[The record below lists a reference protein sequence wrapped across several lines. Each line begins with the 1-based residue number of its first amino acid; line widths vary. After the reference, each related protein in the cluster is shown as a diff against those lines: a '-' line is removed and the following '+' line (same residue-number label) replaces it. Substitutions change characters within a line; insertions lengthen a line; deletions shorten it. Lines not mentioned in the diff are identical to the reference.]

1 MPKRNKVNDNVG
13 IEKYNDHRM
22 AVESIR
28 LGHVLFDDSIWGNL
42 SGESRDFIHML
53 LCRQGAVGCS
63 AEEALRHPWMRKCI
77 KISAK

>member
-42 SGESRDFIHML
+42 SGESRVERFHSHVIIST
-53 LCRQGAVGCS
+53 GCCWLFS
-63 AEEALRHPWMRKCI
+63 
-77 KISAK
+77 